1 MLGVTTN
8 VGFLRSVSQSE
19 AFSKGLVTTDYLDN
33 ISLDEFIEPPISEPI
48 LVSIAAAASR
58 FGLDRGQL
66 SVSSEILDEYSGH
79 SGDPFKTL
87 TRSYP

>member
-1 MLGVTTN
+1 MA
-8 VGFLRSVSQSE
+8 RSF
-19 AFSKGLVTTDYLDN
+19 AFSGLYASPPLGIETPNLDN
-33 ISLDEFIEPPISEPI
+33 ISLDEFIEPSISEPI

-66 SVSSEILDEYSGH
+66 SVGSEILDEYSGH